1 MNQNADMSEKEIMY
15 DILSSQ
21 KQITST
27 YNTFTN
33 ECCAPSVRD
42 EFLNILNEEHQMQ
55 ADVSSEMQKRG
66 WYQIESA
73 EQQKIDQ
80 AKQKYQN

>member
-1 MNQNADMSEKEIMY
+1 MNQNGDMSEKEIMN
-15 DILSSQ
+15 DVLSSQ
-21 KQITST
+21 KQITAT
-27 YNTFTN
+27 YNTYAN

-42 EFLNILNEEHQMQ
+42 EFLTLLNEEHQMQ
-55 ADVSSEMQKRG
+55 ADVFSELQKRG